1 MTRFCFKIATWG
13 TNYSDYSS
21 TSQKKSR
28 MLETQQDP
36 CSIVEGDAILLSLQ
50 KTKKN
55 AIWGKNYDAHSST
68 SQKKSDVRDPT

>member
-36 CSIVEGDAILLSLQ
+36 CSIVEVDAILLSLQ
-50 KTKKN
+50 KTKKKCHL
-55 AIWGKNYDAHSST
+55 GKKLRC
-68 SQKKSDVRDPT
+68 SQLHLSKKVGCS